1 MIEREG
7 VIKFQYVCISRERDI
22 YPGEFQLI
30 ELRNSLRELGLVGA
44 VDGVGYGNVSMR
56 TYGSRFLIT
65 ASQTGHLE
73 VIDSSHLVEIV
84 RYDME
89 NNVVWCRG
97 KMPPSSESLTHAGAY
112 EGDARVKCVAH
123 VHSPLLWRRYY
134 GKVVTTPQEAEY
146 GTPELAL
153 AVMDAMDRIEKLPA
167 MMVLGG
173 HKDGLLFVGEDCHQ
187 VYDLIRR
194 YLLI

>member
-1 MIEREG
+1 VVEREG
-7 VIKFQYVCISRERDI
+7 VIKFQFICLSRERDI
-22 YPGEFQLI
+22 YPGEFELI
-30 ELRNSLRELGLVGA
+30 NLRDRLRELGLIGV

-56 TYGSRFLIT
+56 TAGNRFLIT

-73 VIDSSHLVEIV
+73 TIDSSHLVEIV
-84 RYDME
+84 RYDMDS
-89 NNVVWCRG
+89 NIVWCRG

-112 EGDARVKCVAH
+112 EGNPRAGCVAH

-134 GKVVTTPQEAEY
+134 GRVITTPETAEY
-146 GTPELAL
+146 GTPELAR
-153 AVMDAMDRIEKLPA
+153 AVRDAVSRIEELPA
-167 MMVLGG
+167 MIVLGG
-173 HKDGLLFVGEDCHQ
+173 HRDGLLFVGEDCHQ